1 MPFLASVF
9 PKNLFQSVSQS
20 VFQSV
25 VESVIQNVV
34 QKVFFKVLFK
44 VSPLLEEVQHCSEPH
59 NHQSSFH

>member
-9 PKNLFQSVSQS
+9 SKSLFQSVSQS
-20 VFQSV
+20 VFQ
-25 VESVIQNVV
+25 SVIQNVV

-44 VSPLLEEVQHCSEPH
+44 VSALLEEVQHCSEPH

>member
-9 PKNLFQSVSQS
+9 SKSLFQSVSKSVFQS

-25 VESVIQNVV
+25 VESVV

-44 VSPLLEEVQHCSEPH
+44 VSAFLEQVQHCSEPH
-59 NHQSSFH
+59 NLQSSFH